1 MNYNDN
7 QVFFP
12 SSKVHF
18 WDMLRSEFLMRL
30 FNKTPL
36 WMIKTRN
43 RILKGWIGDI
53 KGGSPYSIFS
63 PFYASY
69 GKNIKMGEHFF
80 SNINCLIMDYEKVSI
95 GDNVWLGPN
104 VSILTVSHPMEAED
118 RRVAYFQ
125 DSFEPNKR
133 GNKEIVAPIT
143 IGDDVWIAAG
153 SVICAGVTIGN
164 RSVIGAGS
172 IVTRDIPDGVFACG
186 VPAKVIRKIG

>member
-1 MNYNDN
+1 
-7 QVFFP
+7 
-12 SSKVHF
+12 
-18 WDMLRSEFLMRL
+18 
-30 FNKTPL
+30 
-36 WMIKTRN
+36 
-43 RILKGWIGDI
+43 
-53 KGGSPYSIFS
+53 
-63 PFYASY
+63 
-69 GKNIKMGEHFF
+69 
-80 SNINCLIMDYEKVSI
+80 
-95 GDNVWLGPN
+95 
-104 VSILTVSHPMEAED
+104 MEAED